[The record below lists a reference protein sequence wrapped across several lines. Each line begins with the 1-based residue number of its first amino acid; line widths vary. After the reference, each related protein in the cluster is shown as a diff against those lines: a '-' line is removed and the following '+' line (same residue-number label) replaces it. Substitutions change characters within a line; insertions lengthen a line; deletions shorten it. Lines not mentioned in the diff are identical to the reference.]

1 MSNTAVLHRAT
12 LYDVGIWL
20 LTLGRERRFR
30 ERLLAP
36 ARLRPGEAV
45 LDVGCGTGTLAMLA
59 RQQVGAAGV
68 VAGIDASPEM
78 IARARS
84 KASKARLDIRFETA
98 SADALP
104 FPNAHFD
111 AVLCTVALHHLPRAV
126 RSAAVAEMAR
136 VLKPAGRVFL
146 ADFVFGHKHSV
157 VGLLHHQHG
166 LRSNALTEL
175 AAAAGLRV
183 AERGSIG
190 KWDLEY
196 VVARAGGS

>member
-1 MSNTAVLHRAT
+1 MSNTGVLHRAT

-36 ARLRPGEAV
+36 ARLQPGEAV
-45 LDVGCGTGTLAMLA
+45 LDVGCGTGSLAMLA

-68 VAGIDASPEM
+68 VAGIDAAPEM
-78 IARARS
+78 IARARR
-84 KASKARLDIRFETA
+84 KANKARLDIQFETA

-104 FPNAHFD
+104 YANAHFD

-126 RSAAVAEMAR
+126 RSVAVAEMAR
-136 VLKPAGRVFL
+136 VMRPAGRVFL
-146 ADFVFGHKHSV
+146 ADFVFGHKPSV
-157 VGLLHHQHG
+157 VGMLHHQHG
-166 LRSNALTEL
+166 LRPNALTEL
-175 AAAAGLRV
+175 VEAAGLRV
-183 AERGSIG
+183 AERGSLG

-196 VVARAGGS
+196 VVARAGRS

>member
-1 MSNTAVLHRAT
+1 MSNTGVLHRAT

-36 ARLRPGEAV
+36 ARLQPGEAV
-45 LDVGCGTGTLAMLA
+45 LDVGCGTGSLAMLA

-68 VAGIDASPEM
+68 VAGIDAAPEM
-78 IARARS
+78 IARARR
-84 KASKARLDIRFETA
+84 KANKARLDIQFETA

-104 FPNAHFD
+104 YANAHFD

-126 RSAAVAEMAR
+126 RSVAVAEMAR
-136 VLKPAGRVFL
+136 VMRPAGRVFL
-146 ADFVFGHKHSV
+146 ADFVFGHKPSV
-157 VGLLHHQHG
+157 VGMLHHQHG
-166 LRSNALTEL
+166 LRPNALTEL
-175 AAAAGLRV
+175 VEAAGLRV
-183 AERGSIG
+183 AERGSLG